1 MIWRDN
7 MAHQNVEIKARC
19 DGQDRIRELLR
30 SRDAVFEGVDHQID
44 TYFNIRSGRLKL
56 REGNI
61 ENCLIH
67 YRRNDIEGTKLS
79 EVDLYQAAPG
89 SSLKDLLVKALG
101 VLVVVDK
108 RREIYFI
115 DNVKVHLDQ
124 VDKLGD
130 FVEIE
135 AIDADGSLG
144 FDHIQKQCQTYRDI
158 LRIKNSDLVSC
169 SYSDMLLRMSGPDR
183 RDQHDKR

>member
-1 MIWRDN
+1 

-19 DGQDRIRELLR
+19 NRQDRIREVLS
-30 SRDAVFEGVDHQID
+30 SRDAVFKGTDHQID
-44 TYFNIRSGRLKL
+44 TYFNVKTGRLKL

-67 YRRNDIEGTKLS
+67 YSRSDIEGPKLS
-79 EVDLYQAAPG
+79 EVDLYQTAPG

-101 VLVVVDK
+101 VLVIVDK

-115 DNVKVHLDQ
+115 GNVKFHLDE
-124 VDKLGD
+124 VKGLGD

-135 AIDADGSLG
+135 AIDAEGSLG
-144 FDHIQKQCQTYRDI
+144 LDHIQRQCQSYRDLFNI
-158 LRIKNSDLVSC
+158 ADSDLVSC
-169 SYSDMLLRMSGPDR
+169 SYSDMLLDASGSGR
-183 RDQHDKR
+183 RDHYDKR